1 MGLNKEDRD
10 RLEELQAKI
19 WAMQIRRT
27 MQGSKDPGTK
37 YDIIE
42 AEEIEKHGGRIDK
55 ALRLLSQN
63 GDIQHHG
70 TVPRAYGGPTHT
82 YRVLNLDKSQALA
95 KEPEF
100 KKDWHTLHGDVFSES
115 YSENPNTMPAHGYRT
130 LSHLSNTEVLWV
142 WWHQDDYDII
152 EDTEGSG
159 KDKERIVSVYPKAL
173 QETRIKAILRAI
185 AEHHFQY
192 SYRSYLEQHLN
203 LPTDSL
209 KRKGD
214 HFDFKLRNFAY
225 YPANFSIPWFQG
237 TNGFMEEYTHYRD
250 YFSALVNGLQTYM
263 KLVESAGGCEEIIRR
278 MRKAS
283 IEKILHDSPLHISYE
298 ESKNSNEPY
307 KYHEDDDTYEISS
320 WRNKW
325 ISIFVLGHSEYFDY
339 DTLYGTD
346 ETLQNVYE
354 DDHLVHTLEKVM
366 EFTPDAGEV
375 SVIKNMGGACQPH
388 LPKMTSETS
397 TDTSESI

>member
-1 MGLNKEDRD
+1 MSLNREDQG

-19 WAMQIRRT
+19 WAIQIRRT
-27 MQGSKDPGTK
+27 MQGSGYPAKH
-37 YDIIE
+37 DIVTL
-42 AEEIEKHGGRIDK
+42 EEIEKHGGRIDK
-55 ALRLLSQN
+55 ALRLLSLN

-70 TVPRAYGGPTHT
+70 SVPRAYGKPTET
-82 YRVLNLDKSQALA
+82 YHILNLDKSQALA

-100 KKDWHTLHGDVFSES
+100 KTKWYALHSDVFSES
-115 YSENPNTMPAHGYRT
+115 YSESPHTMPAHGYRT
-130 LSHLSNTEVLWV
+130 LSNLSNTEMLWV

-152 EDTEGSG
+152 EETVGTG

-185 AEHHFQY
+185 VEHHFQY
-192 SYRSYLEQHLN
+192 SYRSYLEQYLN
-203 LPTDSL
+203 LPAESL
-209 KRKGD
+209 KREKD
-214 HFDFKLRNFAY
+214 HFGFQLRNFAY
-225 YPANFSIPWFQG
+225 YPATFTVPWFQG
-237 TNGFMEEYTHYRD
+237 KNGFLEEYTHYRD
-250 YFSALVNGLQTYM
+250 YFTALVNGLQGYM
-263 KLVESAGGCEEIIRR
+263 KLVESVGGCEEITRR

-283 IEKILHDSPLHISYE
+283 IEKILHDSPLHTGYE
-298 ESKNSNEPY
+298 KVKNPKEPY
-307 KYHEDDDTYEISS
+307 KYYENDDTYDIQS

-354 DDHLVHTLEKVM
+354 DHHLSHDMEKVM
-366 EFTPDAGEV
+366 AFEPDVGEV
-375 SVIKNMGGACQPH
+375 NVIKNMGDTCQPH